1 MDILR
6 IATRQ
11 SPLALW
17 QAEFVKAKI
26 LTIYPNMHI
35 ELVSFVTE
43 GDKKLDQN
51 LAKIGG
57 KGLFTKELESALLC
71 KKVDIAIHSVK
82 DMTVKIANRLILG
95 AVCQRDDPRDALIC
109 SASLY
114 PSDLKKPDRPRPHET
129 SQHSQTYVRMANG
142 DKHNP
147 RISKMMGINVTQL
160 ADLPHGAVIG
170 TSSSRRAS
178 LLQEIRPDLSVK
190 MLRGN
195 VGTRLKKLDD
205 GEYDAII
212 LAAAGLHRLGRSHR
226 INAYLPPETW
236 IPAVGQG
243 AIGVECHIDHSPLL
257 ASLLS
262 ALDHTPTRRCII
274 AERHFNAA
282 LNGGCEL
289 PIAAYAVEVNGEL
302 QMRSFM
308 AHPEKPLFFR
318 AELNGSADDPAA
330 LGEKL
335 AALLK
340 SKMDY

>member
-1 MDILR
+1 MDTLR

-35 ELVSFVTE
+35 ELVTFVTE
-43 GDKKLDQN
+43 GDKKLDQS
-51 LAKIGG
+51 LATVGG
-57 KGLFTKELESALLC
+57 KGLFVKELESALLC
-71 KKVDIAIHSVK
+71 KKADIAIHSVK
-82 DMTVKIANRLILG
+82 DMTVKIAAGLMLG

-109 SASLY
+109 STGL
-114 PSDLKKPDRPRPHET
+114 
-129 SQHSQTYVRMANG
+129 
-142 DKHNP
+142 
-147 RISKMMGINVTQL
+147 NVTQL
-160 ADLPHGAVIG
+160 ADLPNSAVIG
-170 TSSSRRAS
+170 TSSSRRTC

-190 MLRGN
+190 LLRGN
-195 VGTRLKKLDD
+195 VGTRLKKLDA

-212 LAAAGLHRLGRSHR
+212 LAAAGLNRLGKSHR
-226 INAYLPPETW
+226 INAYLPPDTW

-243 AIGVECHIDHSPLL
+243 AIGVECRIDPPPLL
-257 ASLLS
+257 TSLLS
-262 ALDHTPTRRCII
+262 ALDHAPTRRCII

-289 PIAAYAVEVNGEL
+289 PIAAHAIEVNREL

-318 AELNGSADDPAA
+318 AELHGSADDPAA

-335 AALLK
+335 ATLLR
-340 SKMDY
+340 SKMDCTNLTQIRAV